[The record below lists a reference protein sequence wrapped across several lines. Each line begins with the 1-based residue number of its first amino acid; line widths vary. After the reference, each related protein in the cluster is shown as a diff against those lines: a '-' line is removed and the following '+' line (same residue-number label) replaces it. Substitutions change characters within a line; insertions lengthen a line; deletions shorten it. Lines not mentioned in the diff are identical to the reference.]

1 VTSNEEEI
9 ETNDWASLY
18 LPAAGGDYLCI
29 VSKSKH
35 LSTSGLDAYF
45 AGLGEFPL
53 PLQGLD
59 ILEASFLMVS

>member
-1 VTSNEEEI
+1 MTCHAEEI

-18 LPAAGGDYLCI
+18 LPAVGGDYLCI
-29 VSKSKH
+29 VSKSKQ
-35 LSTSGLDAYF
+35 LSASSLDASF

-59 ILEASFLMVS
+59 VLKTTFLMFS